1 MSTNPTPT
9 PPHKL
14 TQLSGKWF
22 RTLYELLHEVH
33 TIKICIH
40 HCNDEIAFVLNTC
53 ENAPEEKKCA
63 KVQSKAQKYSPVD
76 LFREIWWPVWEIGRW
91 VLYPGVSWI
100 IGESWHICITYIF
113 ASWTCNMLEICC
125 LIILAGNSDEDDGI
139 VPDDPMQNTD
149 NTSNLNCDS
158 GR

>member
-53 ENAPEEKKCA
+53 ENAPEKKSGLKS
-63 KVQSKAQKYSPVD
+63 KVKHRNTHQSIY
-76 LFREIWWPVWEIGRW
+76 
-91 VLYPGVSWI
+91 
-100 IGESWHICITYIF
+100 
-113 ASWTCNMLEICC
+113 
-125 LIILAGNSDEDDGI
+125 
-139 VPDDPMQNTD
+139 
-149 NTSNLNCDS
+149 S
-158 GR
+158 GRFGDPYGRAGDGCCIQETPG

>member
-1 MSTNPTPT
+1 MDTDHHNLYVAKSTNSYTLPEIPTSGDLKSGDSVSCTNPLPKYPQT
-9 PPHKL
+9 PPPPHKL

-53 ENAPEEKKCA
+53 ENAPEKKKWA

-76 LFREIWWPVWEIGRW
+76 LFREIW
-91 VLYPGVSWI
+91 
-100 IGESWHICITYIF
+100 
-113 ASWTCNMLEICC
+113 
-125 LIILAGNSDEDDGI
+125 
-139 VPDDPMQNTD
+139 
-149 NTSNLNCDS
+149 
-158 GR
+158 

>member
-1 MSTNPTPT
+1 MDTDHHNLYVAKSTNSYTLPEIPTSGDLKSGDSISCTNPLPKCPQNPPPPHPT

-53 ENAPEEKKCA
+53 ENAPEKKKWA
-63 KVQSKAQKYSPVD
+63 EVQSKAQKYSPVD
-76 LFREIWWPVWEIGRW
+76 LFREIW
-91 VLYPGVSWI
+91 
-100 IGESWHICITYIF
+100 
-113 ASWTCNMLEICC
+113 
-125 LIILAGNSDEDDGI
+125 
-139 VPDDPMQNTD
+139 
-149 NTSNLNCDS
+149 
-158 GR
+158 

>member
-53 ENAPEEKKCA
+53 ENAPEKKSGLKS
-63 KVQSKAQKYSPVD
+63 KVKPEILTNRFIPGD
-76 LFREIWWPVWEIGRW
+76 LVTRMGEWEMGAVSRR
-91 VLYPGVSWI
+91 LLDNPG
-100 IGESWHICITYIF
+100 ELAYMHYLHICHFY
-113 ASWTCNMLEICC
+113 MQHV
-125 LIILAGNSDEDDGI
+125 GNLL
-139 VPDDPMQNTD
+139 
-149 NTSNLNCDS
+149 LNYF
-158 GR
+158 GRKFR

>member
-1 MSTNPTPT
+1 MDTDHHNLYVAKSTNSYTLPEIPTSGDLKSGDYLLHKPPPQMSTNPTPT

-53 ENAPEEKKCA
+53 ENAPEKK
-63 KVQSKAQKYSPVD
+63 KV
-76 LFREIWWPVWEIGRW
+76 G
-91 VLYPGVSWI
+91 
-100 IGESWHICITYIF
+100 
-113 ASWTCNMLEICC
+113 
-125 LIILAGNSDEDDGI
+125 
-139 VPDDPMQNTD
+139 
-149 NTSNLNCDS
+149 
-158 GR
+158 

>member
-1 MSTNPTPT
+1 MHKPPPQMSTNPTPT

-40 HCNDEIAFVLNTC
+40 HCNDEIASVPNTC
-53 ENAPEEKKCA
+53 ENAPEKKKWA

-76 LFREIWWPVWEIGRW
+76 LIR
-91 VLYPGVSWI
+91 
-100 IGESWHICITYIF
+100 
-113 ASWTCNMLEICC
+113 
-125 LIILAGNSDEDDGI
+125 
-139 VPDDPMQNTD
+139 
-149 NTSNLNCDS
+149 S
-158 GR
+158 GRFGDPYGRVGARGEGGVTTIYGLYGYVPL